1 MPASRSARAMIF
13 APRSW
18 PSSPA
23 FAITTLIFGATAGQY
38 RNVKLTVIGCSPA
51 WPNPGGTQSGY
62 LVEGAGK
69 LLLDCGPGV
78 LSQLRRRE
86 PWPTVDAIAVTHFH
100 GDLVAWLWGRLI
112 GPARGLPRTP
122 LWLPPRGTAQLKELA
137 DPVEDTFEI
146 REYVDG
152 ETFEVAGYHVTP
164 FALAHFDAG
173 AHGLRITD
181 GRSTLAY
188 SGDTGPTPALVELAR
203 GADLFLCEATLA
215 EPEDGPRG
223 HLTAAEAQAAAAEAR
238 PGRLVLTHRAV
249 ELPVP
254 DGCEVAHDGLEL
266 ELEPVSD
273 PA

>member
-1 MPASRSARAMIF
+1 
-13 APRSW
+13 
-18 PSSPA
+18 
-23 FAITTLIFGATAGQY
+23 
-38 RNVKLTVIGCSPA
+38 VKLTVIGSSPA

-62 LVEGAGK
+62 LVEGAGR

-86 PWPTVDAIAVTHFH
+86 HWPSVDAIVVTHFH
-100 GDLVAWLWGRLI
+100 LDHVGDLVAWLWGHLM

-122 LWLPPRGTAQLKELA
+122 LWLPTDGTAQLKELA
-137 DPVEDTFEI
+137 EPMDETFEI

-152 ETFEVAGYHVTP
+152 ESFDAGGYRVTP

-203 GADLFLCEATLA
+203 GADLFLCEATLSTGDA
-215 EPEDGPRG
+215 DGPTRG
-223 HLTAAEAQAAAAEAR
+223 HLSVEEAVAAGTEAAAA
-238 PGRLVLTHRAV
+238 RLLLTHRPM

-254 DGCEVAHDGLEL
+254 PEL
-266 ELEPVSD
+266 ELASD
-273 PA
+273 GLVRDV